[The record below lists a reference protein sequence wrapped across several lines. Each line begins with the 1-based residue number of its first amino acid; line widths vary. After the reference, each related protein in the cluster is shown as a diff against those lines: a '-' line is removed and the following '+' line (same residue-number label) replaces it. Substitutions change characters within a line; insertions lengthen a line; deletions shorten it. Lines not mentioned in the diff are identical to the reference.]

1 MRAESGV
8 KPTVAKDEH
17 DNGKKKSRLFD
28 DLSIA
33 QVLAGAL
40 AAVTSML
47 LASRIG
53 IYGSVIGV
61 AVGSVVSAVASQLY
75 KKFLTASA
83 EKLRELKPGDTG
95 YLESVA
101 DGSATPESTSG
112 GAGAEGEAA
121 EPLREESPTERLS
134 ADKTAILRPVTAR
147 RSQTPRLDD
156 DALEG
161 DATVERVRARR
172 ERKRKLQRRI
182 VVASIASA
190 LGAVLLSAVV
200 VDLLTQGEGLGERPA
215 PLVSSISE
223 RAPSAGDATAQQGAA
238 SKDSS
243 GDNSAKSDD
252 GAKDAKDEQGSS
264 DSSDS
269 ATKPDAD
276 KGTADNPS
284 GSGSNTGD
292 SGSAGSGGA
301 GTGGSESDSGSSGNT
316 SGDGSGNSGTTG
328 SEGGSGSGDTNN
340 PSTPTKPGETTPST
354 SPTSAPAPSS
364 R

>member
-1 MRAESGV
+1 MAEHQE
-8 KPTVAKDEH
+8 KT
-17 DNGKKKSRLFD
+17 KKGRLFD
-28 DLSIA
+28 DLSVA

-61 AVGSVVSAVASQLY
+61 AVGSIVSAVASQLY

-101 DGSATPESTSG
+101 DGSTAPESASG
-112 GAGAEGEAA
+112 GAGAAGESA
-121 EPLREESPTERLS
+121 EPLLEESPTERLLPS
-134 ADKTAILRPVTAR
+134 DKTAVIRPVRAR
-147 RSQTPRLDD
+147 RSLTPRLDD

-190 LGAVLLSAVV
+190 LGAVLLTAVA

-215 PLVSSISE
+215 PLVSSTTE
-223 RAPSAGDATAQQGAA
+223 RSHSADDASAQQGAT

-243 GDNSAKSDD
+243 ADSSKSGDD
-252 GAKDAKDEQGSS
+252 AKDTKDEQGSS
-264 DSSDS
+264 GSSDT

-276 KGTADNPS
+276 KGAGDNTS
-284 GSGSNTGD
+284 NSGSNSSD
-292 SGSAGSGGA
+292 SGSAGSGSA
-301 GTGGSESDSGSSGNT
+301 GTGGSESGSGSGSSGNA
-316 SGDGSGNSGTTG
+316 SGDTSGNSGNTG
-328 SEGGSGSGDTNN
+328 SESGSGSGNPNN